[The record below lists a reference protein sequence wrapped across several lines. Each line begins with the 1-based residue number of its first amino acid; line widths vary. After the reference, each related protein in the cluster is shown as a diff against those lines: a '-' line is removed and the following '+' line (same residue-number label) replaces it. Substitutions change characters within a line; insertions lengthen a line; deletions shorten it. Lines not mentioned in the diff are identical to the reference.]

1 MSRDYKNKRIVIYPA
16 YIDSSLSRKEGR
28 KIPKSIAVHNPRV
41 EEIVRAAEEL
51 GLNPSIEDSRYPK
64 FWWKYK
70 VRIVI
75 DKVDSKQRILKM
87 IAEKINELRKVR

>member
-1 MSRDYKNKRIVIYPA
+1 LSRDYKNKRVVIYPA

-28 KIPKSIAVHNPRV
+28 RIPKSIAVHNPRV

-51 GLNPSIEDSRYPK
+51 GLNPVIEDSRYPK

-70 VRIVI
+70 VRVIV
-75 DKVDSKQRILKM
+75 DKVDSKQRILRM
-87 IAEKINELRKVR
+87 IAEKINEFRRAR